1 MITSPSW
8 STVTL
13 MTMKRLRRR
22 QTTNVIERLPSS
34 CCGPT
39 FLKSSG
45 EPASTLLPYP
55 ILLRQ
60 AKMTG
65 ACESREQVI
74 ADRAGS
80 ADVSLMFFVV
90 EVEVVQWHYCRFFL
104 APAEVQGLDLTE
116 L

>member
-1 MITSPSW
+1 
-8 STVTL
+8 
-13 MTMKRLRRR
+13 
-22 QTTNVIERLPSS
+22 
-34 CCGPT
+34 
-39 FLKSSG
+39 
-45 EPASTLLPYP
+45 
-55 ILLRQ
+55 
-60 AKMTG
+60 MTG